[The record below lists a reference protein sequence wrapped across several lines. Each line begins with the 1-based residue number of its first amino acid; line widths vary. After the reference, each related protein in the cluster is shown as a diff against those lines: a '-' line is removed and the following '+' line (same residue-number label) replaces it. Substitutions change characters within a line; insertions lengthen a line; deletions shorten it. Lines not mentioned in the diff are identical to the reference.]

1 MTLRL
6 DWCARAAAQYAVMHW
21 HYSRS
26 MPAGK
31 LACVGAWEG
40 DRYIGAVMFGRGANR
55 NAGKPYACD
64 VTEIAELVR
73 VALDRHEAPTSR
85 IVAIAVRMLRK
96 QSPGVRLLF
105 SYADPVQSHHGGIY
119 QAMGWIYVGTSRPQ
133 ADVNGEHKRSA
144 SGRRGSLKGATFTA
158 TIPKH
163 KYLLPLDDAMRAQI
177 APLARPYPK
186 RVRGAEIGTAVPT
199 AGGGENP
206 TRTLQSGAL
215 VIPERRPQAP
225 RRAQNLT
232 SARPSGHPAAP
243 DAPQRRQ
250 TARRQLSK
258 TR

>member
-105 SYADPVQSHHGGIY
+105 SYADPVQAHHGGIY
-119 QAMGWIYVGTSRPQ
+119 QAMGWIYVGTSQPQ

-144 SGRRGSLKGATFTA
+144 SGRRGSLKGATFTP
-158 TIPKH
+158 TEPKH

-186 RVRGAEIGTAVPT
+186 RVRSADGGTAVPT
-199 AGGGENP
+199 AGDGSIP
-206 TRTLQSGAL
+206 IRTLQSGSL
-215 VIPERRPQAP
+215 VIPARGRQTG

-232 SARPSGHPAAP
+232 AGRTSGHPAP
-243 DAPQRRQ
+243 QNGPQRRQ
-250 TARRQLSK
+250 TARGHLSK